1 MGLTDLQVKKL
12 PSREKRYE
20 VLDGKGL
27 FVRITPA
34 GNKSWIFRYRYGNDR
49 RPRRMTIGTYP
60 LITLAKAR
68 EIHAQALQ
76 ELEKGIDPGAKAQE
90 EKERK
95 NAEPTFRDLLDE
107 FWEMELQYSP
117 TAKERKRLIE
127 KDALPS
133 WSTRKVTSIKR
144 RDAVILID
152 EVRARAA
159 ITANRLQ
166 GVLVRMFNF
175 ASERGIIDISPL
187 AGMRRGKEISRSRTL
202 TDDEIKVLWGC
213 LDLERSDIDIYY
225 LSKLA
230 LKAILLTGQRPG
242 EVARMEWDHI
252 ENEWWVIP
260 EELRKTREEN
270 RIPILSMMAEII
282 EQAKPISGDSPYVFR
297 SPRKKKDEKVR
308 FLTVGSLANAIRRH
322 RQEMGI
328 TEKFTP
334 HDLRR
339 TMRTRLAEIGVSDVV
354 AEKLLGHRLQGVLGI
369 YNRHSYDAEKMNAV
383 KLWEKRLKEIIGIKN
398 KERNVVSISTFR

>member
-1 MGLTDLQVKKL
+1 
-12 PSREKRYE
+12 
-20 VLDGKGL
+20 
-27 FVRITPA
+27 
-34 GNKSWIFRYRYGNDR
+34 
-49 RPRRMTIGTYP
+49 MTIGTYP

>member
-175 ASERGIIDISPL
+175 AS
-187 AGMRRGKEISRSRTL
+187 
-202 TDDEIKVLWGC
+202 
-213 LDLERSDIDIYY
+213 
-225 LSKLA
+225 
-230 LKAILLTGQRPG
+230 
-242 EVARMEWDHI
+242 
-252 ENEWWVIP
+252 
-260 EELRKTREEN
+260 
-270 RIPILSMMAEII
+270 
-282 EQAKPISGDSPYVFR
+282 
-297 SPRKKKDEKVR
+297 
-308 FLTVGSLANAIRRH
+308 
-322 RQEMGI
+322 
-328 TEKFTP
+328 
-334 HDLRR
+334 
-339 TMRTRLAEIGVSDVV
+339 
-354 AEKLLGHRLQGVLGI
+354 
-369 YNRHSYDAEKMNAV
+369 
-383 KLWEKRLKEIIGIKN
+383 
-398 KERNVVSISTFR
+398 